1 MDWTEFQLLYWFFSK
16 GERVVYLGTPELL
29 RFTILNSKE
38 VYYISPEKV
47 LLKSP
52 RLRKFEEN
60 PETFDISLLP
70 KKLDRII
77 NYLPLS
83 LVTSFKVMSK
93 YLNLLEQD
101 KRILIRVNVPKK
113 QAQYI
118 QVMVHDLLPEFK
130 LALVSYLTLEGHKYI
145 IGKKL

>member
-1 MDWTEFQLLYWFFSK
+1 MDWTEFQLLYWFFRK
-16 GERVVYLGTPELL
+16 GERILYLGTPELL
-29 RFTILNSKE
+29 RFTISNSKE

-60 PETFDISLLP
+60 PENFDISILP
-70 KKLDRII
+70 KKLDRIV

-83 LVTSFKVMSK
+83 LVTSFKVMGK

-113 QAQYI
+113 QAQYTD
-118 QVMVHDLLPEFK
+118 VMVHDLFPEFK
-130 LALVSYLTLEGHKYI
+130 LALVSYLTLEGQKYI